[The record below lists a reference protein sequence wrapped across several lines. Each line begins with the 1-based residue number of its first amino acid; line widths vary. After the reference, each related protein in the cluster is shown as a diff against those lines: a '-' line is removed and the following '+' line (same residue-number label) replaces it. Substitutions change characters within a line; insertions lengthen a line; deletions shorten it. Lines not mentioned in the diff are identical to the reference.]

1 MTTTYS
7 PSLKLALLGT
17 GDQSGVWGTT
27 TNTNL
32 GTLLEQ
38 AITGVVAISLQGI
51 NSYTLTNLNGVLDDA
66 RNAVLIFNGTPSGAA
81 TIIAPAQNK
90 IYTVVNNTATTVA
103 MTVSGG
109 AVSYTVQPGAQQ
121 LVYCDAANVS
131 GNGVGFYTAYTYN
144 GIVSQASSIA
154 NSGGWNVTPSGSK
167 LYFNYNGNNLA
178 SLDSAGNLNVLGTIN
193 AGTTP

>member
-17 GDQSGVWGTT
+17 GDQSGIWGTT

-38 AITGVVAISLQGI
+38 AITGVAAISLTGLTA
-51 NSYTLTNLNGVLDDA
+51 YTLTNLNGVLDDA
-66 RNAVLIFNGTPSGAA
+66 RNAVLIFNGTPSGAV
-81 TIIAPAQNK
+81 TVTAPAQNK
-90 IYTVVNNTATTVA
+90 IYTIVNNTTTTVA

-109 AVSYTVQPGAQQ
+109 AVSYTVGAGAVQ

-131 GNGVGFYTAYTYN
+131 GNGVGFYTAFTFN
-144 GIVSQASSIA
+144 GGATTMQSGNWLVSF
-154 NSGGWNVTPSGSK
+154 SGSK
-167 LYFNYNGNNLA
+167 MYFNYNGNNVA
-178 SLDSAGNLNVLGTIN
+178 SLDSSGNFISLLTVA

>member
-38 AITGVVAISLQGI
+38 AITGVTAISLTGLT
-51 NSYTLTNLNGVLDDA
+51 SYTLTNLNGVLDDA
-66 RNAVLIFNGTPSGAA
+66 RNAVLIFNGSPSGAV

-109 AVSYTVQPGAQQ
+109 AVSYTVQPNGVQ

-131 GNGVGFYTAYTYN
+131 GNGVGFYTAFTYN
-144 GIVSQASSIA
+144 GAATSLAQG
-154 NSGGWNVTPSGSK
+154 NWNVSFSGSK
-167 LYFNYNGNNLA
+167 IYFNYGGNNVA
-178 SLDSAGNLNVLGTIN
+178 SIDSAGNLNLLGTIT

>member
-66 RNAVLIFNGTPSGAA
+66 RNAVLIFNGTPSGAV
-81 TIIAPAQNK
+81 TITAPAQNK

-109 AVSYTVQPGAQQ
+109 AVSYTVQPNGVQ

-131 GNGVGFYTAYTYN
+131 GNGIGFYTAFTFN
-144 GIVSQASSIA
+144 GGAPSL
-154 NSGGWNVTPSGSK
+154 NSGSWNVSFSGSK
-167 LYFNYNGNNLA
+167 MYFNYGGNNVA
-178 SLDSAGNLNVLGTIN
+178 SLDSAGNLNLLGAVT
-193 AGTTP
+193 AGTSP